1 MKKLAVLLAVVSVAV
16 LAAPA
21 LSATNPFMDVPMGHW
36 AYDAISELYA
46 NDIMR
51 GYEDGLFKGNRTAT
65 RYEMAN
71 AIARALQV
79 VDWSKATK
87 HEVDVLKELLL
98 EFKKELDNLG
108 VSVDERFGAW
118 EERLGGWHIHGTLV
132 LDIMNQS
139 AKNATEREGD
149 GSIKFDE
156 ARLFFERTWGD
167 EDEYFFRARLR
178 NEGND
183 HNGNAGGSDGS
194 AYMDRFYV
202 EMPFFFDSRLTVGR
216 FSWNW
221 EGAYKIDLPETG
233 GWNGDTILTDW
244 AWTGLGLTKNF
255 ALGSVS
261 AVFAHPDKNMEGFDV
276 YNAITAPN
284 GIHASD
290 WMIMLGTSLQF
301 NEKIGFDLGAQAFI
315 GDNAETPIAPHANG
329 DLSFNNLWTIF
340 AGLRFNFTD
349 DIALRG
355 VFYHQK
361 IDAERANTAIPA
373 WEDYGYG
380 VHEHGDPTLALLDT
394 DDANHWA
401 AIIDVKQDAL
411 KYTSLWLEYGQYDQG
426 FITRSG
432 SSIFYSGSDV
442 MFGRQAPVDTKYY
455 RIGLGQDWSKIFEGS
470 KWKSYLF
477 YYGYVLDNYHQN
489 ATTGNWENIKPAE
502 YGVGVSYQLNDY
514 TTMGLNY
521 IHVDSK
527 EGTDDDK
534 DNVIRFRTA
543 ISF

>member
-108 VSVDERFGAW
+108 VSVDERFGVW
-118 EERLGGWHIHGTLV
+118 EERLGGWHIHGSLV

-139 AKNATEREGD
+139 GETGDAFGTKGD

-167 EDEYFFRARLR
+167 DDEYFFRARLR

-183 HNGNAGGSDGS
+183 NNGNTGDDDGS
-194 AYMDRFYV
+194 AYFDRFYV
-202 EMPFFFDSRLTVGR
+202 EMPFFFDSRMTVGR

-221 EGAYKIDLPETG
+221 EGDYKIDLPETG
-233 GWNGDTILTDW
+233 GWNGDTVLTDW
-244 AWTGLGLTKNF
+244 TWTGLGFTKNF
-255 ALGSVS
+255 ALGSVN
-261 AVFAHPDKNMEGFDV
+261 AVFAHPDKYQGSE
-276 YNAITAPN
+276 
-284 GIHASD
+284 

-301 NEKIGFDLGAQAFI
+301 NEKIGFDLGGQVFV
-315 GDNAETPIAPHANG
+315 GDNAETWKRTSQDYHVAG
-329 DLSFNNLWTIF
+329 DVSYNNMWTVY

-355 VFYHQK
+355 IFYHQAVDSE
-361 IDAERANTAIPA
+361 IVNDAGTD
-373 WEDYGYG
+373 WVSTGYVKQDDKTKKYYG
-380 VHEHGDPTLALLDT
+380 LT
-394 DDANHWA
+394 DNNGEYIEDANHWA
-401 AIIDVKQDAL
+401 AIVDVKQDAL

-426 FITRSG
+426 FLTRSG
-432 SSIFYSGSDV
+432 SSIFASGSPV
-442 MFGRQAPVDTKYY
+442 MFGKQAPVDVKYY
-455 RIGLGQDWSKIFEGS
+455 RIGLGQDWGKVFEGS

-477 YYGYVLDNYHQN
+477 YYGYVLDGYKN
-489 ATTGNWENIKPAE
+489 AGRDDAKPSE
-502 YGVGVSYQLNDY
+502 IGVGVSYQLNDY

-521 IHVDSK
+521 IHVDNDMDGNND
-527 EGTDDDK
+527 E
-534 DNVIRFRTA
+534 DNVVRFRTA